1 MSNRYVCLHGHF
13 YQPPREN
20 PWLNIVE
27 IQDSAYPYHDWN
39 HRINAECYSRNAAS
53 QILNG
58 EGKILDIINNYSWMS
73 FNVGPTLLV
82 WMEKEAPE
90 TYEAILQADKES
102 QQRFSGHGSALAQ
115 VFIHM
120 IMPLA
125 NARDRETQ
133 VIWGIEDFKSRFGRH
148 PEGMWLG

>member
-1 MSNRYVCLHGHF
+1 GHF

-53 QILNG
+53 RILNG
-58 EGKILDIINNYSWMS
+58 EGKILDIINNYSLMS
-73 FNVGPTLLV
+73 FNIGPTLLI
-82 WMEKEAPE
+82 WMEKEAPQ
-90 TYEAILQADKES
+90 TYKAILQADKES
-102 QQRFSGHGSALAQ
+102 QEKFSGHGSALAQ
-115 VFIHM
+115 AFNHM

-125 NARDRETQ
+125 NANDKETQ
-133 VIWGIEDFKSRFGRH
+133 VIWGIEDFKSRFARH
-148 PEGMWLG
+148 